1 MAQTWCILRCSSQ
14 STLPL
19 VRSLTRAGVEVW
31 TPIEQVTKRVPRANI
46 KRVIDR
52 ALLPSYLFASAQ
64 DMPNVLAIMNSPSK
78 DHREFR
84 LFKHNGGVPLIA
96 DETLAELRDQEKAS
110 RRAAEKDKARGLR
123 FAEGL
128 AVKMS
133 RGLAQGMRGHVVKSG
148 NEFTTVS
155 FPGYSMPM
163 RIANYMLLPTDTETA
178 IMAA

>member
-96 DETLAELRDQEKAS
+96 DSTLDALRLV
-110 RRAAEKDKARGLR
+110 ARKS
-123 FAEGL
+123 
-128 AVKMS
+128 AVKAMPPAFGKGQRVVLTS
-133 RGLAQGMRGHVVKSG
+133 GIGQGLTGEVYRPG
-148 NEFTTVS
+148 NEFTTVN

-163 RIANYMLLPTDTETA
+163 RIANYILLPCDKEAA
-178 IMAA
+178 ILAA

>member
-1 MAQTWCILRCSSQ
+1 MKTWCILRCSSQ
-14 STLPL
+14 NTLPL

-78 DHREFR
+78 DHRDFR

-96 DETLAELRDQEKAS
+96 DSTLDALRLIARRSVAKAS
-110 RRAAEKDKARGLR
+110 PPKLTPGDKVKLTEGGFAGLTATIEKPGKEYSSVTLP
-123 FAEGL
+123 GL
-128 AVKMS
+128 AFSLRV
-133 RGLAQGMRGHVVKSG
+133 
-148 NEFTTVS
+148 
-155 FPGYSMPM
+155 
-163 RIANYMLLPTDTETA
+163 ANYHLLQPDTDSA
-178 IMAA
+178 IMAAA